1 MALMLVTDEGHRC
14 IIVWMFFDYVQ
25 KLKSTVLILFLT
37 TAMLLLCVAGFF
49 LHGKNTGAEDI
60 VSTPTFS
67 KTSGFYNDP
76 FKLEIYCGKGEEIRY
91 TLDCSEPTLDSPLY
105 VEPIDIYD
113 RSQEENLYSNNIF
126 TSVDYFS
133 YSDRHGYVLPEK
145 PVDKCTVV
153 RAVVFNENGEKSE
166 TVTESFFIGYQNKP
180 SYRGTGVISLTADPD
195 DLFGYENGIYVI
207 GKLGTE
213 DFQKNVAKSEEAQAY
228 LKENPDTPL
237 DGTVQIGNVYMHE
250 AYVYN
255 YSQGGIEWER
265 PADIAFFDMW
275 HTKLASGKLGIRI
288 RGNNS
293 RNFPQKSLSLF
304 ERETYAKEELYFP
317 FLKNNI
323 KSGIAL
329 SGGGD
334 DMYSFTR
341 DPFLAELYRKNGL
354 AFGVQE
360 ISEPVFLF
368 LNGEFWGTYLLT
380 EKEDKQ
386 YLERHYGVDE
396 DNTLI
401 VKNGIL
407 DSGTPERY
415 RKYYGELVEY
425 VINNDLSTENGY
437 KGFSDLVDMKSLID
451 YYCARI
457 YVDDTSDW
465 PKSNVA
471 VWRSVN
477 KTDRPY
483 EDGKWRFLNFD
494 NNIELQ
500 ASKVDFDTIGSIL
513 SQGKEDYEDMKE
525 EYESLVKEGKDLEEM
540 LDEGLRFDRMILYP
554 LFQNEKFRE
563 EFMKRFTEI
572 EDSVYEPEEAIKLLD
587 SIAYNNRLPVVTGY
601 SRWFGERCSFKD
613 FDEKIEEIRFF
624 LRNRRQY
631 IDGYMKEASY

>member
-1 MALMLVTDEGHRC
+1 
-14 IIVWMFFDYVQ
+14 MFFDHVQ
-25 KLKSTVLILFLT
+25 KLKSTVLIISLT
-37 TAMLLLCVAGFF
+37 AAMLILCVAGLY
-49 LHGKNTGAEDI
+49 LHGKDTGAEGVI
-60 VSTPTFS
+60 SAPTFS
-67 KTSGFYNDP
+67 RTSGFYNAP
-76 FKLEIYCGKGEEIRY
+76 FKLELYCGKGEEIRY
-91 TLDCSEPTLDSPLY
+91 TLDCSDPTADSALY
-105 VEPIDIYD
+105 TEPIEIYD
-113 RSQEENLYSNNIF
+113 RSQEEDMYSDNIF
-126 TSVDYFS
+126 TSVDYFT
-133 YSDRHGYVLPEK
+133 YSDRYGYVLPEK
-145 PVDKCTVV
+145 SVDKCTVV
-153 RAVVFNENGEKSE
+153 RAAVFNEKGEKSE
-166 TVTESFFIGYQNKP
+166 TVTESFFIGYQDKP
-180 SYRGTGVISLTADPD
+180 SYRGTGVISLIADPD

-237 DGTVQIGNVYMHE
+237 DGTVKIGNVYMHE
-250 AYVYN
+250 AFVYN

-265 PADIAFFDMW
+265 PANITFFDIW
-275 HTKLASGKLGIRI
+275 HTKLTSGKLGIRI

-304 ERETYAKEELYFP
+304 QRDTYSKEEFYFP
-317 FLKNNI
+317 FLKNGI
-323 KSGIAL
+323 KNSVAL

-341 DPFLAELYRKNGL
+341 DPFLAELFRKNGL

-360 ISEPVFLF
+360 TSEPVFFF
-368 LNGEFWGTYLLT
+368 LNGEFWGTYLLM

-386 YLERHYGVDE
+386 YLGRHYGVDE

-401 VKNGIL
+401 VKNGVL

-425 VINNDLSTENGY
+425 VINNDSSTESGY
-437 KGFSDLVDMKSLID
+437 KGFSELVDMKSLID

-457 YVDDTSDW
+457 YVDDSSDW

-471 VWRSVN
+471 LWRSVN

-494 NNIELQ
+494 NNIEMQ
-500 ASKVDFDTIGSIL
+500 VTKVDFDTIGAIL
-513 SQGKEDYEDMKE
+513 SQGKDDYEDMKE
-525 EYESLVKEGKDLEEM
+525 EYGSLIKEGKDLGEM
-540 LDEGLRFDRMILYP
+540 LDEGLHFDRMILYY
-554 LFQNEKFRE
+554 LFKNDKFRE
-563 EFMKRFTEI
+563 EFKKRFIEI
-572 EDSVYEPEEAIKLLD
+572 EDNVYDPDGAIRLLD
-587 SIAYNNRLPVVTGY
+587 SIADRNRFPVVTGY
-601 SRWFGERCSFKD
+601 SRWFGDRCSFKD

-631 IDGYMKEASY
+631 IDEYMSKAG